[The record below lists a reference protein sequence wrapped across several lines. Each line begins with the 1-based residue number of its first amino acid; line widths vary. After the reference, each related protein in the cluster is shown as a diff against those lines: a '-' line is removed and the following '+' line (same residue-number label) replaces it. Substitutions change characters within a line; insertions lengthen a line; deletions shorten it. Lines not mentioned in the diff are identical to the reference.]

1 MFQAALISLFQSTF
15 CSKRSHWGDTEY
27 RARQLNM
34 SSHEGGIPAILIN
47 TGRTMPWNGPSPA
60 TSTVWL
66 RPNLEPRQRQR
77 QPWTCRRPSPVTS
90 LPIPSQPTRC
100 CLQMLSPYSV
110 TVVVSDRAGTTFG
123 SSTPPYHHCLSPVS
137 QVLTLH

>member
-1 MFQAALISLFQSTF
+1 
-15 CSKRSHWGDTEY
+15 
-27 RARQLNM
+27 
-34 SSHEGGIPAILIN
+34 
-47 TGRTMPWNGPSPA
+47 MPWNGPSPV

-123 SSTPPYHHCLSPVS
+123 TSTPPYHHCLSPVS
-137 QVLTLH
+137 QCAPDSDGADSRLGGETAFLPFLAPSGSTNTPISKQPSQTSQQKHLTEFR